1 MHDPIML
8 DSFDALLKAARE
20 QPEGQRLLLVFVRV
34 RLPDGVNQAQKD
46 RHAQGA
52 GGALEPVMYADKG
65 VDEVSSFDDLVAQ
78 AEATGKHLGKD
89 SVDATWDMVIVGCL
103 GGYGARIPSEIEAQ
117 APLDDMLRAI
127 RHGNSL
133 THLVGFMHDGSPVQ
147 FQ

>member
-1 MHDPIML
+1 MHDAIML

-34 RLPDGVNQAQKD
+34 QLPGGVNQAQKD
-46 RHAQGA
+46 RYARGA

-65 VDEVSSFDDLVAQ
+65 VDEISSFEDLVEQ

-89 SVDATWDMVIVGCL
+89 TMDANWDMVIVGCL
-103 GGYGARIPSEIEAQ
+103 GGYGARVPTEMEAQ
-117 APLDDMLRAI
+117 GPLDDMLRAI
-127 RHGNSL
+127 RQGKAL